1 MQIAE
6 TAVLDNRERPGDG
19 SFMTRQ
25 NAAKRKNSPRR
36 RPSAAAADDVDVLT
50 VDVLIV
56 GGGMVGLSLAVALSG
71 AGLAVTV
78 IDREDPAT
86 HLEAAF
92 DGRSSAIAQGSQQ
105 ALAAIGLWRGLAAHA
120 QPILDIRVS
129 DGRVGRGASSLFLHY
144 DHRDLDH
151 GPLGHIVENRAIRAL
166 LYAYTLDRPGLTML
180 APAGL
185 AELERGPANVTARLD
200 DGRRITAK
208 LAVSA
213 EGRRSALRKAA
224 GIRATAWDY
233 PQTSIVCTVAHERP
247 HQGVAHEHFLPSG
260 PFAMLP
266 MTDGEDGRGGQAHRS
281 SIVWTERRALVPA
294 MMALD
299 EADFGREIM
308 RRFGDSLG
316 AVRPIGGRWAYPL
329 SLVLATRTVDRR
341 LALVGDA
348 AHAIHPIAGQGLNLG
363 LKDVAALAETLVD
376 ARRLGLDLGAP
387 DVLARYERWR
397 RLDNLL
403 LVAATDSLNRLFSN
417 DIGPVRLARD
427 LGLAAVNQLPPLK
440 RLFMRHAMGL
450 VGDLPRLIRGEAL

>member
-36 RPSAAAADDVDVLT
+36 RPSAAADDVDVLT

-105 ALAAIGLWRGLAAHA
+105 ALAAIGLWPGLAAHA

-185 AELERGPANVTARLD
+185 AELERGPANVTARPTSRPGWTTA
-200 DGRRITAK
+200 GR
-208 LAVSA
+208 S
-213 EGRRSALRKAA
+213 
-224 GIRATAWDY
+224 
-233 PQTSIVCTVAHERP
+233 P
-247 HQGVAHEHFLPSG
+247 PSS
-260 PFAMLP
+260 P
-266 MTDGEDGRGGQAHRS
+266 
-281 SIVWTERRALVPA
+281 
-294 MMALD
+294 
-299 EADFGREIM
+299 
-308 RRFGDSLG
+308 
-316 AVRPIGGRWAYPL
+316 
-329 SLVLATRTVDRR
+329 
-341 LALVGDA
+341 
-348 AHAIHPIAGQGLNLG
+348 
-363 LKDVAALAETLVD
+363 
-376 ARRLGLDLGAP
+376 
-387 DVLARYERWR
+387 
-397 RLDNLL
+397 
-403 LVAATDSLNRLFSN
+403 
-417 DIGPVRLARD
+417 
-427 LGLAAVNQLPPLK
+427 
-440 RLFMRHAMGL
+440 
-450 VGDLPRLIRGEAL
+450 